1 MNIAMI
7 VTMPTIIIP
16 FILRII
22 LSIVNIITEKRIFDA
37 SSSLKTIKRKLSSLN
52 EAKLDENQRKMYSR
66 IIDKIDEFEDT
77 YNAKVKAEL
86 Q

>member
-16 FILRII
+16 FILEII
-22 LSIVNIITEKRIFDA
+22 LSIVNIITEKRVFDA